1 MAGLLVVTNGDSAA
15 AKLALAL
22 PGVGVLP
29 WRDMLHDGPVPAGL
43 PLQELSGLRAR
54 WLASYLDLDPAET
67 DAAFRERDAR
77 LAAVPPGTEVAV
89 CVEHDLYDQLQLL
102 QILAELAPR
111 AGELQLT
118 LAQADD
124 YLGPQEPAAL
134 AVLVRDR
141 RPVDADMLAA
151 ARGTWDAFRAPTPE
165 ALAREADTSFPELP
179 WLAPALRRLL
189 EELPDTAGLTRTE
202 RAILEILATGPSS
215 PATLFEAVGDR
226 EEAKFLGDWP
236 FFRRLEELAAPPEPL
251 VEGLPGRFDTRAE
264 AALRATW
271 IGSPVRL
278 TEAGREVLAGGRDR
292 LADRP
297 PDRWLGGTHL
307 RPGNVWRR
315 DAATGRLGRT
325 G

>member
-22 PGVGVLP
+22 PGAEVLP

-43 PLQELSGLRAR
+43 PLPELSALRAA
-54 WLASYLDLDPAET
+54 WLARHLDLDLAET
-67 DAAFRERDAR
+67 DAALRERDVR
-77 LAAVPPGTEVAV
+77 LAAVPPGAEVAV
-89 CVEHDLYDQLQLL
+89 CVEHDLYDQLQLV
-102 QILAELAPR
+102 QVLAELAPR
-111 AGELQLT
+111 AGEVRLT

-124 YLGPQEPAAL
+124 HLGPQGPAAL
-134 AVLVRDR
+134 ATLVGER
-141 RPVDADMLAA
+141 RPVEAETLAA
-151 ARGTWDAFRAPTPE
+151 AREVWDAFRAPTPE
-165 ALAREADTSFPELP
+165 ALAQETDGSFPGLP

-189 EELPDTAGLTRTE
+189 EELPDAAGLTRTE
-202 RAILEILATGPSS
+202 RTTLEILAAGSAS
-215 PATLFEAVGDR
+215 PGALFTAVGDR

-236 FFRRLEELAAPPEPL
+236 FFRRLEELAAPPERL

-264 AALRATW
+264 PAGQAAW

-278 TEAGREVLAGGRDR
+278 TDTGRAVLAGARDR